1 MAKSIKRHSFSVK
14 HIYLLM
20 LTLFSTHVG
29 TREQGVKLGN
39 NEATNNLGI
48 YNIIITKITEFI
60 LY

>member
-1 MAKSIKRHSFSVK
+1 
-14 HIYLLM
+14 M